1 MPTVPTVPMHP
12 VPSVSMHPVAV
23 SVAMSVGPSLPA
35 ATAASRA
42 PTAVP
47 GRYLIS
53 EPRHSL
59 HTKIQ
64 SLKRSGEGEQSSAV
78 QPHNITSHLD
88 QNVSCA
94 QRVVL

>member
-1 MPTVPTVPMHP
+1 MSTVPMHP
-12 VPSVSMHPVAV
+12 MPAVSMH
-23 SVAMSVGPSLPA
+23 SVPMTVPMSVGPSLPA
-35 ATAASRA
+35 ATTASRA

-47 GRYLIS
+47 GRNLVS

-59 HTKIQ
+59 HTKSQ
-64 SLKRSGEGEQSSAV
+64 SLIRSGEGEQSSAV